1 MDRPATS
8 PAKDLVLVK
17 LGGSLLTD
25 KAGVRADRPEVI
37 RRLAGELARA
47 AASRPGELILGH
59 GSGSFGH
66 VAAASS
72 GIARGLRSPDQLPGI
87 AATQQEAAELHRRV
101 VGALAAAGALPF
113 SLAPSSFLVTAAG
126 KPAEL
131 FLEPLLLA
139 LKNGLLPVVYGD
151 VTLDR
156 EQGVA
161 ICSTETVLA
170 RLACLLPGRG
180 FQVARLLWLG
190 ETAGIYDA
198 DGRTLPR
205 VTPATADA
213 ARAGLAAA
221 RGTDVTGGM
230 AHRLETALELA
241 GPEGGGLPSLLLDG
255 RVPGLLERALA
266 GEEVPGTLVCP
277 DA

>member
-1 MDRPATS
+1 MP
-8 PAKDLVLVK
+8 DLVLVK

-37 RRLAGELARA
+37 RRLAGEIARGA
-47 AASRPGELILGH
+47 ALIPGGLIVGH

-66 VAAASS
+66 VAAAEA
-72 GIARGLRSPDQLPGI
+72 GIAGGLRSPAQLPGI
-87 AATQQEAAELHRRV
+87 TATQQEAAELHRRV
-101 VGALAAAGALPF
+101 VGALAAAGAATF

-126 KPAEL
+126 KPADL
-131 FLEPLLLA
+131 FLEPLLIALA
-139 LKNGLLPVVYGD
+139 NGLLPVVYGD
-151 VTLDR
+151 VALDR

-170 RLACLLPGRG
+170 HLARLLPGRG
-180 FQVARLLWLG
+180 FRVTRLLWLG
-190 ETAGIYDA
+190 ETAGIYSA
-198 DGRTLPR
+198 GGETVPR
-205 VTPATADA
+205 VTPATAGA

-230 AHRLETALELA
+230 AHRLETALDLA
-241 GPEGGGLPSLLLDG
+241 ALGLPSLLLDG
-255 RVPGLLERALA
+255 REPGLLERALA
-266 GEEVPGTLVCP
+266 GEDIAGTLVCP